1 MPVNV
6 PMGVIVK
13 RTGLSP
19 HVIRIWERRY
29 QAVSPARTEGGHRSY
44 REEDVLRLIL
54 LRQLTE
60 AGHKISGIAKLT
72 TAELET
78 IAGRNRNLGNTG
90 ATAGREE
97 RRIAEM
103 VQCIG
108 AMDRAGVQELFRK
121 SAVEFGAH
129 GSLERILGPLAE
141 KVGEIWREGTL
152 NAVHEHFATVSIR
165 EFLWG
170 SIQPYSASSNA
181 PALLVTTPSGQLHEL
196 GAIIVGTAAADI
208 GWRTIY
214 LGPSLPA
221 AEISHAAAQNEVRAV
236 ALSIV
241 YPEDDSSLPGELET
255 LRTYLPQS
263 IPIIVGGRAAG
274 AYADVLDKIGAVQPR
289 TLSALYD
296 ELNSIRRTRRGSK

>member
-1 MPVNV
+1 
-6 PMGVIVK
+6 MGLVVK

-29 QAVSPARTEGGHRSY
+29 QAVSPVRTEGGHRSY
-44 REEDVLRLIL
+44 LEEDVLRLIL

-72 TAELET
+72 TLELEA
-78 IAGRNRNLGNTG
+78 ISGRTQISPTSRAIPGT
-90 ATAGREE
+90 EE
-97 RRIAEM
+97 MRIAEM
-103 VQCIG
+103 VQSIA
-108 AMDRAGVQELFRK
+108 AMDRVGLQENLRQ
-121 SAVEFGAH
+121 SAVKLGAH
-129 GSLERILGPLAE
+129 ASLEKIIGPLTE
-141 KVGEIWREGTL
+141 KVGEMWREGTL
-152 NAVHEHFATVSIR
+152 NAAHEHFATVAIR

-196 GAIIVGTAAADI
+196 GAIIVGAAAADI

-214 LGPSLPA
+214 LGPSLPP
-221 AEISHAAAQNEVRAV
+221 AEISHAAVQNEVRAV
-236 ALSIV
+236 ALSII
-241 YPEDDSSLPGELET
+241 YPEDDPSLPRELET
-255 LRTYLPQS
+255 LRSYLPES

-274 AYADVLDKIGAVQPR
+274 AYSDALDKIGVVQPR

-296 ELNSIRRTRRGSK
+296 ELNTIRRTKRASK